1 MATLSRTFF
10 HGSTASAWNMYPT
23 PSGMPLTGDP
33 CTLTVPAVAGSS
45 PETRDRVVD
54 LPQPVG
60 PTIETNSPSA
70 TSRSTSRIAVKPAP
84 SKVGKRFVAR
94 LSVIAEAVARWGA
107 GVVVWVMTQD
117 RTARVTAFT
126 LLRALWLI
134 PAQTPFCAFCPPR
147 RRRDDRPTVRRCAAL
162 RGGAVEEVVDWRSAR
177 RRSWPWRCC

>member
-1 MATLSRTFF
+1 
-10 HGSTASAWNMYPT
+10 
-23 PSGMPLTGDP
+23 MPLTGAP
-33 CTLTVPAVAGSS
+33 YTLTVPAVAGSS

-70 TSRSTSRIAVKPAP
+70 TSRSTSRMAVKPAP

-117 RTARVTAFT
+117 RTAGGAAVPP
-126 LLRALWLI
+126 LRALWVC
-134 PAQTPFCAFCPPR
+134 PPPTPFFAFCPP
-147 RRRDDRPTVRRCAAL
+147 P
-162 RGGAVEEVVDWRSAR
+162 RGGDG
-177 RRSWPWRCC
+177 